1 MNRTNLE
8 HAIFAL
14 AIQAVIW
21 AATGSCIAGGVGGA
35 LFFLG
40 REHAQ
45 YELHL
50 KHVRHLS
57 SLNQLRPWEGFAFLW
72 RKCDSRWDFLAPV
85 IAVSLVCFAER
96 FIPYGGI

>member
-21 AATGSCIAGGVGGA
+21 AATGSCITGAVGGA

-50 KHVRHLS
+50 KRVRGLQ

-72 RKCDSRWDFLAPV
+72 RKQDGRWDFLLPL
-85 IAVSLVCFAER
+85 IAVVLACILA
-96 FIPYGGI
+96 GCQG